1 MYVCLCN
8 GITDGHIR
16 EAAMN
21 GCDSL
26 RDLRR
31 ELGVGSQCAK
41 CARHARQVL
50 RDTRSA
56 VAATS
61 VSVSSDQSVA
71 VQYWPQ
77 PA

>member
-1 MYVCLCN
+1 MYVCICK
-8 GITDGHIR
+8 GITDSHIR
-16 EAAMN
+16 EAAGN

-50 RDTRSA
+50 RETRNA
-56 VAATS
+56 EPATS
-61 VSVSSDQSVA
+61 FSHSSPPRDA
-71 VQYWPQ
+71 VMFWPQ

>member
-1 MYVCLCN
+1 MYVCVCN
-8 GITDGHIR
+8 GVTDGQIR
-16 EAAMN
+16 EAVQTR

-50 RDTRSA
+50 REARSA
-56 VAATS
+56 APATS
-61 VSVSSDQSVA
+61 VSPMQGEV

-77 PA
+77 IA

>member
-8 GITDGHIR
+8 GITDGQIR
-16 EAAMN
+16 EAALER
-21 GCDSL
+21 GCDNL

-50 RDTRSA
+50 RETRSA
-56 VAATS
+56 APVTS
-61 VSVSSDQSVA
+61 ISAPGA
-71 VQYWPQ
+71 VVQHWPQ
-77 PA
+77 SA

>member
-8 GITDGHIR
+8 GITDSQIR
-16 EAAMN
+16 EAAES

-50 RDTRSA
+50 RDTRNA
-56 VAATS
+56 MPATS
-61 VSVSSDQSVA
+61 SLSASLGEV
-71 VQYWPQ
+71 VQFWPRT
-77 PA
+77 A

>member
-8 GITDGHIR
+8 GITDSQIR
-16 EAAMN
+16 EAAEN

-56 VAATS
+56 LPAA
-61 VSVSSDQSVA
+61 SSLSTGLGEV
-71 VQYWPQ
+71 VRFWPRT
-77 PA
+77 A

>member
-8 GITDGHIR
+8 GITDGQIR
-16 EAAMN
+16 EAARSG

-50 RDTRSA
+50 RDARG
-56 VAATS
+56 AATPVTS
-61 VSVSSDQSVA
+61 LSSAFGDT
-71 VQYWPQ
+71 VQYWPRT
-77 PA
+77 A

>member
-1 MYVCLCN
+1 MYVCICK
-8 GITDGHIR
+8 GITDNHIR
-16 EAAMN
+16 EAVDS

-31 ELGVGSQCAK
+31 ELGVGRQCAK

-56 VAATS
+56 LPAA
-61 VSVSSDQSVA
+61 SSLSA
-71 VQYWPQ
+71 NRGEPVQYWPQ
-77 PA
+77 TA

>member
-8 GITDGHIR
+8 GITDGQIR
-16 EAAMN
+16 EAALER

-50 RDTRSA
+50 RETRSA
-56 VAATS
+56 APVTSLSAAAGE
-61 VSVSSDQSVA
+61 VVR
-71 VQYWPQ
+71 YWPRT
-77 PA
+77 A